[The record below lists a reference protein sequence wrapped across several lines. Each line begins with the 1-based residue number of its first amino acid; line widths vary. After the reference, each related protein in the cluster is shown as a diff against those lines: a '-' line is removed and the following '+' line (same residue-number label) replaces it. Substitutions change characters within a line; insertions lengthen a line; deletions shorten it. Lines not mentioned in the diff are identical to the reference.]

1 MRTSF
6 VEISRVYRDYL
17 RDDRPA
23 AGEDCPS
30 IERLAQCVQGDVRRK
45 ERAKIV
51 GHAANC
57 AVCASALR
65 GLLDTA
71 TETDKVAAEIN
82 RFTEREQAGGSGG
95 ARALWDRLTE
105 KPAVAV
111 MAGIFVLAVMTFSV
125 FRLVD
130 RPSTR
135 GGPGARMLL
144 VSPVAGSLS
153 KGGLEFRWESVI
165 GADHYRV
172 ELFDGSL
179 KLLWRSGRISGNEVL
194 LADGIAKGL
203 TVGETYYWIVTAV
216 TDDRSEIKSK
226 LTEFPVKE

>member
-6 VEISRVYRDYL
+6 VEISRVYQDYL
-17 RDDRPA
+17 QDDRPT

-30 IERLAQCVQGDVRRK
+30 IERLAQCVQGDVPRK
-45 ERAKIV
+45 ERAKII

-57 AVCASALR
+57 AVCASALK

-71 TETDKVAAEIN
+71 AETDRVAAEIN
-82 RFTEREQAGGSGG
+82 RFTRRGRKGESSG
-95 ARALWDRLTE
+95 ARPFWGRLTE

-130 RPSTR
+130 RSSTR
-135 GGPGARMLL
+135 GGPGARILL
-144 VSPVAGSLS
+144 VSPAAGTLS
-153 KGGLEFRWESVI
+153 KDGLEFRWETLI

-172 ELFDGSL
+172 ELFDRSL
-179 KLLWRSGRISGNEVL
+179 KLVWRSGQISGNEVL
-194 LADGIAKGL
+194 LAEGVAKGL
-203 TVGETYYWIVTAV
+203 TVGETYYWRVTAV

-226 LTEFPVKE
+226 LTEFSVKE